1 MHEKEIKFS
10 LRVFENKSE
19 LSKEDAD
26 LLNEAKNVLQNS
38 YSPYSRFK
46 VAAVIL
52 LANGKTVSGTNQE
65 NAAFPAGVCAEGIAL
80 GAASSL
86 YPETALKK
94 VAITVKSGTHVV
106 NHPVAPCGI
115 CRQKLLEYETR
126 FNKNIE
132 IILQGEKGEIY
143 SVKSV
148 KDLLPLHFSNSDL

>member
-1 MHEKEIKFS
+1 MHEQEIKFS
-10 LRVFENKSE
+10 LRVFENASE

-26 LLNEAKNVLQNS
+26 LLAEAKNVLQNS

-46 VAAVIL
+46 VSAVIL
-52 LANGKTVSGTNQE
+52 LTNGKAVSGTNQE

-80 GAASSL
+80 GAAASL
-86 YPETALKK
+86 YPGTALKK
-94 VAITVKSGTHVV
+94 IAITVKSGTHVL

-126 FNKNIE
+126 FNNNIE
-132 IILQGEKGEIY
+132 IILQGEEGKIFF
-143 SVKSV
+143 VKSV